1 MGLTETEL
9 ETLRTTGFVG
19 PFDLD
24 RAVDCGKVEA
34 DARRLR
40 FIGEWYKGAHV
51 FKGPAFKASTDPAIL
66 SRLQSAL
73 GEDLLMWSSELMLKP
88 PGQPHRW
95 HSDIEAV
102 SWNTLNIWMALRN
115 VTDES
120 TLRLV
125 PGSHLWDVM
134 PQNLPDLDVQSEAAV
149 LEAARRYDPKAVIA
163 RIPMKVGQF
172 AIFDGRAWH
181 GTENPTGQVRTALL
195 CQYSPPSECIR
206 QPLSYGLPAR
216 WAEQLPACVVVA
228 GEARQGPSRIVKP
241 RRPGLVKSLKARARS
256 LAGELRRQAESW
268 RSRSARAAG

>member
-9 ETLRTTGFVG
+9 ATLKKDGFVG
-19 PFDLD
+19 PFDLEGCID
-24 RAVDCGKVEA
+24 CAAVES

-40 FIGEWYKGAHV
+40 FIGEWYKGAHM
-51 FKGPAFKASTDPAIL
+51 FKGAAFNASTDRAITT
-66 SRLQSAL
+66 RLQSAL
-73 GEDLLMWSSELMLKP
+73 GDDLLMWSSELMLKP

-149 LEAARRYDPKAVIA
+149 LESARRYDPKAMIA
-163 RIPMKVGQF
+163 RIPMKEGQF

-181 GTENPTGQVRTALL
+181 GTENPTARVRTALL
-195 CQYSPPSECIR
+195 CQFSPPSEMVR
-206 QPLSYGLPAR
+206 QPLSYGLPAK
-216 WAEQLPACVVVA
+216 WAESLPPCIVVA
-228 GEARQGPSRIVKP
+228 GQAKGSPSRIEQLRTP
-241 RRPGLVKSLKARARS
+241 SLAQNSKARLRI
-256 LAGELRRQAESW
+256 LAGAVRRLS
-268 RSRSARAAG
+268 SSL